1 MPILQEPAVTLE
13 GIKVRAISLASID
26 LDVTIRMNNPNPM
39 GVTLRDLHFVTLC
52 GTGGHEREIAEG
64 NTGCIRIPAQDSTLI
79 TVPVTSHNKALI
91 RAIAAFVAR
100 GGIHVTIK
108 GVAKIDCIVACWSLP
123 FTKTLMVTARQLTGA
138 LTGQKHEK

>member
-13 GIKVRAISLASID
+13 GIRVRAISLASMD
-26 LDVTIRMNNPNPM
+26 LDVLIRLNNPNPI
-39 GVTLRDLHFVTLC
+39 GVTLRELRFVTLC
-52 GTGGHEREIAEG
+52 GTGGHEQKIADG
-64 NTGCIRIPAQDSTLI
+64 NTGSISIPARDSTVF

-91 RAIAAFVAR
+91 RAMAAFVAR

-108 GVAKIDCIVACWSLP
+108 GVAVIDCIVACWSLP
-123 FTKTLMVTARQLTGA
+123 FTKSFVVTARQLAGA

>member
-13 GIKVRAISLASID
+13 GIKARAISLASID

-39 GVTLRDLHFVTLC
+39 GVTLRDLHFVALC
-52 GTGGHEREIAEG
+52 GTGHEREIAEG
-64 NTGCIRIPAQDSTLI
+64 NTGCIRIPARDSTLI